1 MKVMKA
7 LSPSSLEE
15 MELDENKWKLIIVIC
30 EGWEESICDQY
41 VLSS

>member
-15 MELDENKWKLIIVIC
+15 MELNENKRKLIIVFC
-30 EGWEESICDQY
+30 EGVGGKY
-41 VLSS
+41 M